1 MSPGPTRLCGP
12 TRSPILH
19 VLQGVTP
26 GVHRFK
32 FIVDGR
38 WCADLNGP
46 VEHDFWGNANNVVVV
61 PDGGADEP
69 QPGGVGESRGKAARS
84 ATRTGQLSGD
94 APFSSQT
101 KLGAALLAFYC
112 KMQ

>member
-1 MSPGPTRLCGP
+1 M
-12 TRSPILH
+12 
-19 VLQGVTP
+19 TP

-61 PDGGADEP
+61 PGTRAGEPEPGGAAERAGRALPSNAQTDE
-69 QPGGVGESRGKAARS
+69 R
-84 ATRTGQLSGD
+84 LDD
-94 APFSSQT
+94 APFSTQT